1 MAKKQTMN
9 EVALRYGL
17 TGGALGL
24 YFGLFFRPV
33 REPSLWLVVVLAA
46 LVALVMLLIRA
57 VRERPSFV
65 ALLKGAGANFPENGR
80 FPHLPRTA
88 PSVVCHGGKN
98 GRCRRSHPGRSRR
111 RSLVCLRA
119 DEKIEC
125 RV

>member
-46 LVALVMLLIRA
+46 SVALLMLLIRA

-65 ALLKGAGANFPENGR
+65 ALLKGAGANFVKTAVFLTFLELRHPLYAMGG
-80 FPHLPRTA
+80 RTA
-88 PSVVCHGGKN
+88 VVVALTLAGAAAGLWYAYEQT
-98 GRCRRSHPGRSRR
+98 RS
-111 RSLVCLRA
+111 
-119 DEKIEC
+119 
-125 RV
+125 